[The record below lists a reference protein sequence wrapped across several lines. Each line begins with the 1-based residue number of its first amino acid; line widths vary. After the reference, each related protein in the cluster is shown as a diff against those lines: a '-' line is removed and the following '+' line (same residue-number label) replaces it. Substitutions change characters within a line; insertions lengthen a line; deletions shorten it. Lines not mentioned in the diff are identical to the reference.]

1 MKLDFELTTPRL
13 VLRPFKPADLTAFV
27 KAVNQSCECLQ
38 PWLEWCDTD
47 FDQQQA
53 YEWIEASR
61 LSWQHDYSYELAI
74 FDRFNDEF
82 VGAISLSA
90 IVPLFNSANL
100 GYWITHNYHRQGL
113 ATEANIAIIQF
124 AFQMLG
130 LTRLEIITHLD
141 NYASQKT
148 ALACNAVFECEAR
161 NRIFYQNMPI
171 NGYVYSLVPQ
181 DLY

>member
-13 VLRPFKPADLTAFV
+13 VLRPFKPADLTSFV
-27 KAVNQSCECLQ
+27 KAVNQSCEYLQ
-38 PWLEWCDTD
+38 PWLEWCNTD
-47 FDQQQA
+47 FEQQQA

-82 VGAISLSA
+82 VGAVSLSA

-130 LTRLEIITHLD
+130 LTRLEIITHID